1 MTELFNIKDG
11 KIVITPDKLA
21 IPVFKQI
28 YERDKSKNKEI
39 AFKELSYIFFMVDF
53 NSPYQSYPNDKKEKI
68 IIEDI
73 FKDKWSPDKLVKEGG
88 IKYTEFTDTA
98 VIRLVRSAQNA
109 CDKLADYFNNV
120 DYTLKDDNDK
130 LVYTAKDVVLNLKNI
145 GDISDSLSK
154 LEEKIK
160 KDIKQT
166 SKVRG
171 GGEPGMYEA

>member
-28 YERDKSKNKEI
+28 YERDKSKNKDI

-53 NSPYQSYPNDKKEKI
+53 NSPYQSYPNDKKEKM

-73 FKDKWSPDKLVKEGG
+73 FKDKWSPDKLVKEG
-88 IKYTEFTDTA
+88 ITKYTEFTDTA

>member
-73 FKDKWSPDKLVKEGG
+73 FKDKWSPDKLVKEGV